1 MHKLMKYLTSSFS
14 PCIICPCK
22 IHHMQKGMMLMK
34 TKFIALFLVAILT
47 LSFVGCQKGTPENEN
62 NEPQDVTEPTNEEVT
77 ADEPEAIEV
86 EFTKIELELPE
97 TEDPDYGLIMPGT
110 EENQTTDKVYVYA
123 TMGKK
128 NTGGYS
134 IDIEKIEVLD
144 KVMTVYIT
152 TEEPSEEDVT
162 TQAITYPSVA
172 VEIAHSSIA
181 DIEKVVFV
189 EGNEELSVQEL
200 VLIEETGAVL
210 YEDGTYTKEENDFD
224 EEGWKAT
231 IEIVIEDGQIGKV
244 TYDEVDKD
252 GNKKRENEEFL
263 KAFKEEHGVDY
274 NELITSLENSLIEA
288 QDIAQVDYELESK
301 EIVDRFKSLANETL
315 VDAIKVLEAETAD
328 ETVEDAEIAEDAE
341 TIQETE
347 ANE

>member
-1 MHKLMKYLTSSFS
+1 
-14 PCIICPCK
+14 
-22 IHHMQKGMMLMK
+22 
-34 TKFIALFLVAILT
+34 
-47 LSFVGCQKGTPENEN
+47 
-62 NEPQDVTEPTNEEVT
+62 
-77 ADEPEAIEV
+77 
-86 EFTKIELELPE
+86 
-97 TEDPDYGLIMPGT
+97 MPGT

-123 TMGKK
+123 TMGKRTLADILSTSK
-128 NTGGYS
+128 NWSARQSYDC
-134 IDIEKIEVLD
+134 IHN
-144 KVMTVYIT
+144 

-189 EGNEELSVQEL
+189 EGNEELSFR
-200 VLIEETGAVL
+200 ISSYRRNWCCTIWRRNIH
-210 YEDGTYTKEENDFD
+210 KEENDFD

-252 GNKKRENEEFL
+252 GNKKSENEEFL